1 MSMPNHP
8 SLDEFARN
16 ELSLTLYPYQKQV
29 GEAILDS
36 VMQQRGLTFSVMF
49 ARQMGKNQLS
59 AILEAY
65 LLFYSQE
72 GSIVK
77 AAPTFRPQ
85 TINSQTRLQSI
96 LNNSSKAELLW
107 RSHSYIIGLAPSKE
121 MRAAQA
127 GPRVLFFSASPQSS
141 IVGATASLLLE
152 IDEAQDVDI
161 DKYNRDLRPMASTT
175 NATTILYGTAWT
187 DTTLLATVRE
197 DNLRLQ
203 EQDGI
208 QRHFAY
214 DWRALAAINPR
225 YGTFVEHEI
234 ERLGTDHP
242 NIRTQYLLQ
251 QISNAG
257 RLFNALH
264 LHKLAGSHDWYDMP
278 EEDDFY
284 VAGMDIG
291 GEEYAHLTID
301 STHPDASFDAGRHDS
316 TVITIGKVTYN
327 GSLPHIQVVHH
338 CWWTGLNYS
347 AQLEQTLALCKSWHI
362 HHIVVDRTG
371 LGDPLCSMLR
381 QRLEPEC
388 VIPYIF
394 SRQSK
399 SNLVFGLLSMINS
412 DNLQLYRARSGDELV
427 HDTLAECMRQLQRAR
442 YRTHANDQ
450 LEAYVDPAD
459 GHDDFL
465 MSLAL
470 CCEAVRDLSQPTPVS
485 EASIVR
491 PRGVYEGEGRY

>member
-1 MSMPNHP
+1 MPDYP
-8 SLDEFARN
+8 SLDQFARDV
-16 ELSLTLYPYQKQV
+16 LGLTLYPYQQRV

-36 VMQQRGLTFSVMF
+36 VLHQRGLTFTVMF

-65 LLFYSQE
+65 LLYYNQE

-85 TINSQTRLQSI
+85 IINSQLRLQAL
-96 LNNSSKAELLW
+96 LNNSPKAQQIW
-107 RSHSYIIGLAPSKE
+107 RNHGYIIGLAPSKE
-121 MRAAQA
+121 VRAAQV

-175 NATTILYGTAWT
+175 NATTVLYGTAWT
-187 DTTLLATVRE
+187 DTTLLAITAA

-203 EQDGI
+203 EQDNI

-214 DWRALAAINPR
+214 NWRTLAAFNPR
-225 YGTFVEHEI
+225 YATFVQHEI
-234 ERLGTDHP
+234 ERLGADHP
-242 NIRTQYLLQ
+242 DIRTQYLLQ

-264 LHKLAGSHDWYDMP
+264 LHKLAGSHDWCDEP
-278 EEDDFY
+278 EEDAFY

-291 GEEYAHLTID
+291 GEEYSHLTLD
-301 STHPDASFDAGRHDS
+301 SAHAGAPLDTGRHDS
-316 TVITIGKVTYN
+316 TVITIGKVTYYN
-327 GSLPHIQVVHH
+327 SMPRIQVVHH

-347 AQLEQTLALCKSWHI
+347 AQLEGTLAVCKGWNI
-362 HHIVVDRTG
+362 HHLVVDRTG

-381 QRLEPEC
+381 QRLPPGC
-388 VIPYIF
+388 VIPYVF

-399 SNLVFGLLSMINS
+399 SKLVFGLLSMINS
-412 DNLQLYRARSGDELV
+412 DNLQLYRAQSGDELV

-442 YRTHANDQ
+442 YRTHPNDQ

-470 CCEAVRDLSQPTPVS
+470 CCEATRDLSTPIS
-485 EASIVR
+485 ENAIITPKHEYSDES
-491 PRGVYEGEGRY
+491 PY